1 MLPLSA
7 QLNDFWVWRLA
18 SLQEQKFISS

>member
-7 QLNDFWVWRLA
+7 QHVLKVRRLA